1 MDVLTIYTYLRI
13 HFRLKRSCLNHAVRL
28 QGLATMQV
36 QGRYE
41 IRGGAAHLILQPVM
55 PAPGEDMELKPP
67 TATAILEMI
76 RSGDLVVHPTKAN
89 LTKSQVSVH
98 MCNIQRELRFS
109 VGAANDWN
117 QVAWDR
123 LKAWLMCQKRDP
135 WENGTSKIVDFWN
148 RYRNL

>member
-1 MDVLTIYTYLRI
+1 
-13 HFRLKRSCLNHAVRL
+13 
-28 QGLATMQV
+28 MQV

-55 PAPGEDMELKPP
+55 AAPGEDMELKPP

-109 VGAANDWN
+109 VGAAGDWN

-135 WENGTSKIVDFWN
+135 WENGTSKIVDFGIVIEI
-148 RYRNL
+148 YRISHRIL